1 MYIYSPVN
9 ISVRNIA
16 KLLGSNLFLTPLCIV
31 QKVELKK
38 LDPAL
43 YSNQNKLTKK
53 SGSFR

>member
-9 ISVRNIA
+9 MSVPNIA

-53 SGSFR
+53 IR